1 MARFDYDLFVIG
13 AGSGGIRA
21 SRISHHLGGRV
32 AIAENYRIGGTCVIR
47 GCIPK
52 KLLAYAAH
60 YAEDFEDA
68 RGYGWS
74 IEGASFSWPALI
86 ANKNREIARLS
97 AVYTDGFARVG
108 ITVIEGTAKLLD
120 AHTVAIGERRVTA
133 QSILIATG
141 GWPSKPAIPG
151 IEHAI
156 TSNEAFELPA
166 LPKRVLIVGG
176 GYVAVE
182 FAGIFN
188 GLGAEVTLSYRGEQ
202 ILRGFDD
209 DVRRHLHEEMGKK
222 GVRSILKSE
231 VSRIARRADGT
242 LEVAVSGLPGNTL
255 ACDAVMYATGRTPN
269 TARLGLAEV
278 GVKLDDAGGVVVD
291 RFCRSNVANIYAV
304 GDVNHRIALTPV
316 AIREGAAVAMTLF
329 GGAETPVDLDDV
341 PSAVFSQP
349 PVGTVGLSES
359 KAVAKLGKVDIYKT
373 NFRPLRHTLSGRDQR
388 TLMKLVVDAATQR
401 VVGAHMVGADAP
413 EVIQGI
419 AIAVKAGLTKAQ
431 FDATVGIHPT
441 AAEEFV
447 TLREKTAAPAALPR
461 NPVHPDE
468 GA

>member
-1 MARFDYDLFVIG
+1 MTRFDYDLFTVG
-13 AGSGGIRA
+13 AGSGGVRA
-21 SRISHHLGGRV
+21 SRMAGQFGARV

-52 KLLAYAAH
+52 KLLSYAAH
-60 YAEDFEDA
+60 YAEDLEDA
-68 RGYGWS
+68 RGYGWT
-74 IEGASFSWPALI
+74 IGGATFSWPALV

-97 AVYTDGFARVG
+97 GIYAEVLARTKVA
-108 ITVIEGTAKLLD
+108 VIEGTAKLLD

-133 QSILIATG
+133 QNILIATG
-141 GWPSKPAIPG
+141 GWPVKPAIPG

-166 LPKRVLIVGG
+166 LPRRVLIVGG
-176 GYVAVE
+176 GYIAAE

-209 DVRRHLHEEMGKK
+209 DVRSHLHDEMGKK
-222 GVRSILKSE
+222 GVHIVLKST
-231 VSRIARRADGT
+231 VSSIARRADGT
-242 LEVAVSGLPGNTL
+242 LEAVASGVPGGTL
-255 ACDAVMYATGRTPN
+255 ECDAVLFATGRRAS
-269 TARLGLAEV
+269 TAGLGLAEA
-278 GVKLDDAGGVVVD
+278 GVRLDGEGGVVVD
-291 RFCRSNVANIYAV
+291 RFCRSSVAPVYAV
-304 GDVNHRIALTPV
+304 GDVTHRLALTPV
-316 AIREGAAVAMTLF
+316 AIREGAAVATTLF
-329 GGAETPVDLDDV
+329 GGTETPVDHDDV

-349 PVGTVGLSES
+349 PVGTVGLTES
-359 KAVAKLGKVDIYKT
+359 RAAAKLGKVDIYKAR
-373 NFRPLRHTLSGRDQR
+373 FRPLRHTLSGRDER
-388 TLMKLVVDAATQR
+388 TLVKLVVDAATQR

-413 EVIQGI
+413 EIIQGI

-447 TLREKTAAPAALPR
+447 TLREKTQAS
-461 NPVHPDE
+461 
-468 GA
+468 

>member
-1 MARFDYDLFVIG
+1 MTRFDYDLFVIG

-47 GCIPK
+47 GCVPK

-68 RGYGWS
+68 RGFGWS
-74 IEGASFSWPALI
+74 IEGAAFSWPALI

-97 AVYTDGFARVG
+97 AVYTEGFTRVG
-108 ITVIEGTAKLLD
+108 VTMIEGTAKLVD

-133 QSILIATG
+133 ENILIAAG
-141 GWPSKPAIPG
+141 GWPVKPAIPG

-156 TSNEAFELPA
+156 TSNEAFELPE
-166 LPKRVLIVGG
+166 LPKRILIVGG

-182 FAGIFN
+182 FAGIFH

-202 ILRGFDD
+202 ILRRFDD
-209 DVRRHLHEEMGKK
+209 DVRRHLHDEMGKK
-222 GVRSILKSE
+222 GVRILLKSE
-231 VSRIARRADGT
+231 VSRITRRADGT
-242 LEVAVSGLPGNTL
+242 LEVTASGGKIE
-255 ACDAVMYATGRTPN
+255 CDAVMVATGRKPN
-269 TARLGLAEV
+269 TARLGLVEV
-278 GVKLDDAGGVVVD
+278 GVRLDEEGGVVVD
-291 RFCRSNVANIYAV
+291 RFCRSSVSSIYAV
-304 GDVNHRIALTPV
+304 GDVTNRIALTPV
-316 AIREGAAVAMTLF
+316 AVREGGAVAMTLF
-329 GGAETPVDLDDV
+329 GGHETPVDLDDV

-359 KAVAKLGKVDIYKT
+359 KAMEKLGKADIYKAS
-373 NFRPLRHTLSGRDQR
+373 FKPLRHTLSGRDER
-388 TLMKLVVDAATQR
+388 TLVKLVVDAATQR

-413 EVIQGI
+413 EIIQGI

-441 AAEEFV
+441 MAEEFL
-447 TLREKTAAPAALPR
+447 TLREKTPPA
-461 NPVHPDE
+461 
-468 GA
+468 

>member
-1 MARFDYDLFVIG
+1 VTRFDYDLFVIG

-21 SRISHHLGGRV
+21 SRIGHHLGGRV

-74 IEGASFSWPALI
+74 IEGATFSWPALI

-97 AVYTDGFARVG
+97 KIYTDGFAKVG
-108 ITVIEGTAKLLD
+108 IDVIEGTAKLAD

-133 QSILIATG
+133 QNILVATG
-141 GWPSKPAIPG
+141 GAPAKPSIPG
-151 IEHAI
+151 IDLAI
-156 TSNEAFELPA
+156 TSNEAFELSA
-166 LPKRVLIVGG
+166 LPKRILIVGG

-188 GLGAEVTLSYRGEQ
+188 GLGSEVTISYRGDQ
-202 ILRGFDD
+202 ILKRFDD
-209 DVRRHLHEEMGKK
+209 DVRRHLHEEMSKK
-222 GVRSILKSE
+222 GARILSKSE

-242 LEVAVSGLPGNTL
+242 LEASASGGKIE
-255 ACDAVMYATGRTPN
+255 CDAVMYATGRKPN
-269 TARLGLAEV
+269 TARLGLVEL
-278 GVKLDDAGGVVVD
+278 GVKLDEEGGVVVD
-291 RFCRSNVANIYAV
+291 RYCRSSVANIFAV
-304 GDVNHRIALTPV
+304 GDVTNRIALTPV
-316 AIREGAAVAMTLF
+316 AVREGAAVAMTLF

-359 KAVAKLGKVDIYKT
+359 KAVEKLGKVDIYKAT
-373 NFRPLRHTLSGRDQR
+373 FKPLRHTLSGRDER
-388 TLMKLVVDAATQR
+388 TLVKLVVDAATQR

-413 EVIQGI
+413 EIIQGI
-419 AIAVKAGLTKAQ
+419 GVGVKARLTKAQ
-431 FDATVGIHPT
+431 FDATLGIHPT
-441 AAEEFV
+441 AAEEFL
-447 TLREKTAAPAALPR
+447 TLRERT
-461 NPVHPDE
+461 VTQ

>member
-1 MARFDYDLFVIG
+1 VTRFDYDLFVIG

-21 SRISHHLGGRV
+21 SRISHHLGAKV

-52 KLLAYAAH
+52 KLLSYAAH
-60 YAEDFEDA
+60 YAEDLEDM

-108 ITVIEGTAKLLD
+108 VTVIEGTAKLVD

-133 QSILIATG
+133 QNILVATG
-141 GWPSKPAIPG
+141 GGPSKPSIPG

-166 LPKRVLIVGG
+166 LPKRILIVGG
-176 GYVAVE
+176 GYIAAE

-188 GLGAEVTLSYRGEQ
+188 GLGAEVTVSYRGEQ
-202 ILRGFDD
+202 ILRRFDD
-209 DVRRHLHEEMGKK
+209 DVRRHLHEEMSKK
-222 GVRSILKSE
+222 GVRILLKST
-231 VSRIARRADGT
+231 VSSIARRADGT
-242 LEVAVSGLPGNTL
+242 LEASASGGKIE
-255 ACDAVMYATGRTPN
+255 CDAVMYATGRKPN
-269 TARLGLAEV
+269 TARLGLTEI
-278 GVKLDDAGGVVVD
+278 GVKLDEEGGVVVD
-291 RFCRSNVANIYAV
+291 RFCRSSVPNIFAV
-304 GDVNHRIALTPV
+304 GDVTNRLALTPV
-316 AIREGAAVAMTLF
+316 AVREGAAVAMTLY

-359 KAVAKLGKVDIYKT
+359 KAVEKLGKVDIYKGT
-373 NFRPLRHTLSGRDQR
+373 FRPLRHTLSGRDER
-388 TLMKLVVDAATQR
+388 TLVKLVVDAATQR
-401 VVGAHMVGADAP
+401 VVGAHIVGADAP
-413 EVIQGI
+413 EIISGI

-447 TLREKTAAPAALPR
+447 TLREKTTTK
-461 NPVHPDE
+461 
-468 GA
+468 